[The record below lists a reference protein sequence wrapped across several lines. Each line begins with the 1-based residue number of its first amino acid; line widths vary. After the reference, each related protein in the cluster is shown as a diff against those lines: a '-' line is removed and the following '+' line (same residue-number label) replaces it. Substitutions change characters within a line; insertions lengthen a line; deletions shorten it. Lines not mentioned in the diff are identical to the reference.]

1 MLGEDWYELAGMNWD
16 WDERINENS
25 RSIFFDSHVR
35 SYKHAEHLLATI
47 KIGSSSRYER
57 FREHTTVDDGRREW
71 T

>member
-1 MLGEDWYELAGMNWD
+1 MAAH
-16 WDERINENS
+16 
-25 RSIFFDSHVR
+25 SIFFNSRVR

-71 T
+71 TVYDRDLRRLITFVAVLNPDP